1 MLIPY
6 ALAIGCTLALF
17 GLFCEM
23 AQHFNWTR
31 RQKGWGGLLVGIGA
45 MGVVPFMAEQ
55 MNQLAM
61 AATCSCL
68 VLALS
73 IRNNQG
79 VVRAQVVAT
88 EPISGLTFALE
99 PAAPERLEPQAV
111 VHVTAAED
119 VAIIEEFIMDAEDA
133 GVEEAEA
140 IEENVAVEE
149 AEVIEEVIAVEEA
162 EAIEEVIAVEQTEA
176 TEEVLASVEEAV
188 IFSDDDLDEEEVS
201 AENLGAWLNAKIAS
215 AYEAKASG
223 AYEQAYRSF
232 KQAVRRADDAE
243 LSAMLQEEM
252 ADCSRYVTQ
261 DGQDKLL
268 QAS

>member
-31 RQKGWGGLLVGIGA
+31 RQKRWGGLLVSIGA

-61 AATCSCL
+61 AATCACL

-79 VVRAQVVAT
+79 VVREQVVAT
-88 EPISGLTFALE
+88 EPISGLTFAFE
-99 PAAPERLEPQAV
+99 TVEERLEPQAQAARQALA
-111 VHVTAAED
+111 TAERETAED
-119 VAIIEEFIMDAEDA
+119 VESI
-133 GVEEAEA
+133 
-140 IEENVAVEE
+140 
-149 AEVIEEVIAVEEA
+149 EEA
-162 EAIEEVIAVEQTEA
+162 EAIEEVVA
-176 TEEVLASVEEAV
+176 VEEAV
-188 IFSDDDLDEEEVS
+188 AIEAVVAVEEAETIEAVVAVEEAETIEEAAVVEVAVSYDDTDLEEEEVP

-215 AYEAKASG
+215 AYEAKAGG
-223 AYEQAYRSF
+223 AFELAYRSF
-232 KQAVRRADDAE
+232 KQAVMRTDDAE

-252 ADCSRYVTQ
+252 ADCSRHFTQ
-261 DGQDKLL
+261 AGQDKLL